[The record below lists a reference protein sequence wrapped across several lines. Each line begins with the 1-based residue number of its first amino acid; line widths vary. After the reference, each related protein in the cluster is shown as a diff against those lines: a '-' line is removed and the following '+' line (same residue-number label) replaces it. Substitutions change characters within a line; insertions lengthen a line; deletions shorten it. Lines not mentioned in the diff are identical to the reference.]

1 MCWNKE
7 VSLNTFLFSSF
18 VFLLILYNN
27 KYTSYKIPEFNR
39 FWICAFI
46 GIVIS
51 MQLVEYF
58 IWSNIDN
65 IFYNKLFTFLAM
77 IVIFLQPITTIM
89 NIDDNIAKRLLMISY
104 LLIMVPFGFF
114 NYNKNMY
121 STLSKNG
128 HLKWNLINNDN
139 TFSKIKFSWFFF
151 FLFPLFYQ
159 KHNVGLMFGLLTLVV
174 IYYNYMND
182 GSVESMWCWIVN
194 TVMLYYAGYLLF
206 YLPYFQKK

>member
-7 VSLNTFLFSSF
+7 VSLNTFLFSTF

-27 KYTSYKIPEFNR
+27 KYTSYKIPEFKR

-58 IWSNIDN
+58 IWNNIDN
-65 IFYNKLFTFLAM
+65 IFYNKVFTFLAM
-77 IVIFLQPITTIM
+77 VVIFLQPITTIM
-89 NIDDNIAKRLLMISY
+89 NIDDNIAKRFLMISY
-104 LLIMVPFGFF
+104 LLIMIPFGLF
-114 NYNKNMY
+114 NYNKNVY
-121 STLSKNG
+121 STLTKNG
-128 HLKWNLINNDN
+128 HLKWNLVNNDN

-159 KHNVGLMFGLLTLVV
+159 KHNLGLMFGLLTLAIVS
-174 IYYNYMND
+174 YNYIND
-182 GSVESMWCWIVN
+182 GSVESIWCWIVN
-194 TVMLYYAGYLLF
+194 TIMLYYAGYLLF
-206 YLPYFQKK
+206 YLPYFSKK